1 MAEENGKPKDE
12 ADEREASDDEFV
24 PTMALLEQDFLAM
37 GPWTDED
44 ERCFQRMRK
53 ALEEADRGY

>member
-1 MAEENGKPKDE
+1 MAEENGKPKSGHAE
-12 ADEREASDDEFV
+12 GVPSREFI
-24 PTMALLEQDFLAM
+24 PTMELVEQDFLAM

-44 ERCFQRMRK
+44 ERCFQRMIK